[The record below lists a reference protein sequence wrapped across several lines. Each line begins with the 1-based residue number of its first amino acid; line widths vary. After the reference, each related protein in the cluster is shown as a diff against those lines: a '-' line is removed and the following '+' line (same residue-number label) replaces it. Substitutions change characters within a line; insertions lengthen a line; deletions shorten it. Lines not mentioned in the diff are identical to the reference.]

1 MGEWLATNWLPLVV
15 LLVVI
20 IGMVIYLL
28 KRKGLR
34 QLAIDA
40 IVWAERE
47 FSTEEG
53 QEKMQQAIDYCQQL
67 MPFLNLIPDAIIK
80 GFIQG
85 VFDQI
90 KAALDQVPMD
100 NKAVI
105 EEIKAVEGIEDEE
118 AEG

>member
-1 MGEWLATNWLPLVV
+1 MLEWLAANWIP

-20 IGMVIYLL
+20 IAIVGIVVFLL
-28 KRKGLR
+28 KKKGLR

-40 IVWAERE
+40 ICWAERE

-53 QEKMQQAIDYCQQL
+53 KEKMRKAIDYCQQL
-67 MPFLNLIPDAIIK
+67 VPFLNFIPDAMIE

-90 KAALDQVPMD
+90 KEALNQAPVEKKDETG
-100 NKAVI
+100 I
-105 EEIKAVEGIEDEE
+105 EEDTVG
-118 AEG
+118 